1 MNPDAFGLFQVASP
15 MRSTLHSFGD
25 AVNVV
30 SSPHM
35 PPGRA
40 YMVGVDPA
48 AGEDGAL
55 VVMVDE
61 ASQVLGTPGTG
72 KTSHLPKP
80 DWAELARVGRKTDI
94 STDWVNQQ
102 FPSLK
107 RFVEQYSKFVP
118 QDNNP
123 TKEYTM
129 DMAGLARMRADLEGM
144 LSKFTSM
151 VAIVE
156 RFGGEPGDGSVIKFE
171 HTFDLVRD
179 GEDSKVYDYV
189 AVRKFGKWYVSGR
202 PFSGQAVA
210 WARLLEFIGDGRAW
224 ICSEF
229 TEVPLPGA
237 SAEADA
243 DTKAE
248 VVKLLTESAGTD
260 SIDAMAEKLL
270 SLINKSK

>member
-1 MNPDAFGLFQVASP
+1 MNPDAFGLFQIASP
-15 MRSTLHSFGD
+15 MRSEMPEFGPD
-25 AVNVV
+25 RINIVA
-30 SSPHM
+30 SPHM

-40 YMVGVDPA
+40 YMVGMDPA
-48 AGEDGAL
+48 DEDAP
-55 VVMVDE
+55 VTVMVDE
-61 ASQVLGTPGTG
+61 APQVFA
-72 KTSHLPKP
+72 
-80 DWAELARVGRKTDI
+80 DIARKGRKTGI
-94 STDWVNQQ
+94 ATDWVNQQ
-102 FPSLK
+102 LPSLK

-171 HTFDLVRD
+171 HTFDADFVRN
-179 GEDSKVYDYV
+179 EDAKVYDYV

-210 WARLLEFIGDGRAW
+210 WAKLLEFIGDGRAW

-237 SAEADA
+237 SADANSNLAADVA
-243 DTKAE
+243 RLITEDSSGKSAE
-248 VVKLLTESAGTD
+248 EVAAAVLELV
-260 SIDAMAEKLL
+260 
-270 SLINKSK
+270 NKSK

>member
-1 MNPDAFGLFQVASP
+1 MNPDAFGLFQIASP
-15 MRSTLHSFGD
+15 MRSDMPEFGPD
-25 AVNVV
+25 RINIMA
-30 SSPHM
+30 SPHM

-40 YMVGVDPA
+40 YMVGMDPA
-48 AGEDGAL
+48 DEDAP
-55 VVMVDE
+55 VTVMVDE

-72 KTSHLPKP
+72 KTRHLPKP

-94 STDWVNQQ
+94 STDWVNQR

-171 HTFDLVRD
+171 HTFDADFVRN
-179 GEDSKVYDYV
+179 EDAKVYDYV

-243 DTKAE
+243 NVGDVAQLLADLDGKSNQDIAAE
-248 VVKLLTESAGTD
+248 ILKLV
-260 SIDAMAEKLL
+260 
-270 SLINKSK
+270 NKSK